1 MVGWGPAP
9 AFQRAPQPHV
19 LQRETRLVTPLPLNR
34 RWLLAAAA
42 AIGGAG
48 LLRARPSAAQES
60 PVRVTREEPIIVR
73 TQFDPRRPPPEMPP
87 LTPPEAG
94 VCKTTFELSASVT
107 YSAERLSGLTARIY
121 VDGLDIV
128 TRLRFDIYTAQG
140 APPKL
145 SAHEEGHREIGE
157 HYYGDAAQIAD
168 EIGRRLIGVT
178 FEGAGLDQESAQE
191 NAFGKVIAEIQRDYM
206 ARMRVPS
213 AAANERF
220 DEITRHGLEAIGE
233 AEAIERAIGAGSL

>member
-1 MVGWGPAP
+1 LADRGLPTR
-9 AFQRAPQPHV
+9 RA
-19 LQRETRLVTPLPLNR
+19 
-34 RWLLAAAA
+34 LLAGAAGLA
-42 AIGGAG
+42 AAG
-48 LLRARPSAAQES
+48 LLRARSAAAQDS
-60 PVRVTREEPIIVR
+60 AVRVMREEPIVLR
-73 TQFDPRRPPPEMPP
+73 TQFDPKRPPPEMPP

-128 TRLRFDIYTAQG
+128 TRLRFDIYTALG
-140 APPKL
+140 APAKL
-145 SAHEEGHREIGE
+145 GAHEEGHRQIGE
-157 HYYGDAAQIAD
+157 HYYGDAARIAD

-178 FEGAGLDQESAQE
+178 FDGAGLDQESAQE

-220 DEITRHGLEAIGE
+220 DEITRHGLAAIDEGE
-233 AEAIERAIGAGSL
+233 AVAVAIAAVGAR

>member
-1 MVGWGPAP
+1 LADRELPTR
-9 AFQRAPQPHV
+9 RAV
-19 LQRETRLVTPLPLNR
+19 LAG
-34 RWLLAAAA
+34 AAGVAA
-42 AIGGAG
+42 MG
-48 LLRARPSAAQES
+48 LLRARPGAAQES

-73 TQFDPRRPPPEMPP
+73 TQFDPTRPPPEMPP

-157 HYYGDAAQIAD
+157 HYYGDAARIAD

-220 DEITRHGLEAIGE
+220 DEITRHGLEAIDE
-233 AEAIERAIGAGSL
+233 PEAIVRAIAAGSL

>member
-1 MVGWGPAP
+1 M
-9 AFQRAPQPHV
+9 
-19 LQRETRLVTPLPLNR
+19 NR
-34 RWLLAAAA
+34 RALLSYAVTAPVV
-42 AIGGAG
+42 G
-48 LLRARPSAAQES
+48 LLCGRRAVGQGS
-60 PVRVTREEPIIVR
+60 PVRVTREEPITVR
-73 TQFDPRRPPPEMPP
+73 TEFDPARPPPEMPP

-94 VCKTTFELSASVT
+94 ICKTTFELSASVT

-145 SAHEEGHREIGE
+145 RAHEEGHRAIGE
-157 HYYGDAAQIAD
+157 HYYGDAAKIAAD
-168 EIGRRLIGVT
+168 IGRRLIGVT
-178 FEGAGLDQESAQE
+178 FDGTGIDQEAAQE
-191 NAFGKVIAEIQRDYM
+191 NAFGKAVAEIERDYM

-220 DEITRHGLEAIGE
+220 DEITRHGLEAIE
-233 AEAIERAIGAGSL
+233 ESEAIARAISRR